1 MKSRNVLAAA
11 VAAVLLCGAPLAA
24 QAQQAPIKV
33 VLKNV
38 PALPGAT
45 GDAVGTVDGDPQQ
58 KAAIPLVGTEA
69 NLDSHGNIV
78 VECLTTGGDCPN
90 IGSGSGGAIAGVPT
104 LSFTVPSSAVAANDT
119 STRLQWSTGTSAD
132 ACYGVKVEKKGTTG
146 AWEAYTPPTGS
157 TWSKEWPP
165 QGTASTGYVLGNL
178 GRSATA
184 GVDTEYRFTL
194 RCYSKTVNDAGGTD
208 VVAINESAS
217 ATVTLASSAG
227 TPPVGGS
234 DYCSEYYPAGH
245 AARSAPGFSIP
256 TNILQPVVV
265 PFSTVF
271 AGGVNGDGDPVSLLD
286 VINNNTTGKGAFAGP
301 HAGPGKYMA
310 IPIDIP
316 ANIPAGTGIWLG
328 LTEPQTFQGMS
339 PSTKMEISISPC
351 QGDFRAWVFNNA
363 SSDYYDRAQCRVN
376 MTGGLT
382 ATTGDLSGPGN
393 YCFLKPGARMYINVT
408 NHSLDAYRSS
418 ASSQS
423 PAAPVWGC
431 DAGVTNCG
439 KKANLQ
445 RRTGG

>member
-11 VAAVLLCGAPLAA
+11 VAVVLLCGAPLAA

-38 PALPGAT
+38 PALPNAT
-45 GDAVGTVDGDPQQ
+45 GDAVGTVDGDPQP
-58 KAAIPLVGTEA
+58 KAAIPLIGTEA
-69 NLDSHGNIV
+69 QLDSHGNIV
-78 VECLTTGGDCPN
+78 VSCLTTGGDCPN

-217 ATVTLASSAG
+217 ATVTLASSTG
-227 TPPVGGS
+227 TPPPGGS

-245 AARSAPGFSIP
+245 PARSAPGFTVSKLSGA
-256 TNILQPVVV
+256 TAVFNVV
-265 PFSTVF
+265 FSTLDNVALSF
-271 AGGVNGDGDPVSLLD
+271 DQLIGAGPAEGRGGTP
-286 VINNNTTGKGAFAGP
+286 GP
-301 HAGPGKYMA
+301 HASGPNKYLA
-310 IPIDIP
+310 VPFTVPTTVP
-316 ANIPAGTGIWLG
+316 ANKVLKLTLQEPQSFLG
-328 LTEPQTFQGMS
+328 LENPTRTEL
-339 PSTKMEISISPC
+339 SISPC
-351 QGDFRAWVFNNA
+351 PGDFRSPTA
-363 SSDYYDRAQCRVN
+363 SNTDPDWYARAYCRKLN
-376 MTGGLT
+376 SGTIYLSTGTLT
-382 ATTGDLSGPGN
+382 GPATGTGDA
-393 YCFLKPGARMYINVT
+393 CFLKPGAQMYLNIT
-408 NHSLDAYRSS
+408 YTGLDGYR
-418 ASSQS
+418 ATG
-423 PAAPVWGC
+423 ADPVAGC
-431 DAGVTNCG
+431 PSGVETCG
-439 KKANLQ
+439 KKTILTRMGN
-445 RRTGG
+445 